1 MIRVALLG
9 TLLLTACAKPLECTS
24 EVTAGDGTVRASVR
38 AEADE
43 PEATTRRRA
52 MAAACESLCKKASEP
67 TQGCAARC
75 QVDAESGKIGARVR
89 CAK

>member
-1 MIRVALLG
+1 MIRIAAFALL
-9 TLLLTACAKPLECTS
+9 LVSACTKPLECTS

-38 AEADE
+38 AESNEA
-43 PEATTRRRA
+43 EATTRKRA
-52 MAAACESLCKKASEP
+52 LAAACEVLCKKASEP
-67 TQGCAARC
+67 AKGCVARC